1 MIYFKNSNNAV
12 FAYRKE
18 DIDKTERLTE
28 LEIYI
33 KEKEPELIEARMKLQ
48 EKQERLDD
56 LISQFHI
63 LIGEGEAS
71 EGEYNKLQQSIITAT
86 EERDLSIVEFNEIN
100 SEYNPL
106 KEEFDTVP
114 PVFFS
119 IRENLKSIKKM
130 SSKEIDAHLNPP
142 KTKEQHVLEAEQEKQ
157 LCTEESEKN
166 ITILERKV
174 RLGMATED
182 EKDLLTAWE
191 IYSIKIADIDTSTAP
206 DIEFPEKPKK

>member
-12 FAYRKE
+12 FAYQKE
-18 DIDKTERLTE
+18 DVDKTERLTE
-28 LEIYI
+28 LEICI
-33 KEKEPELIEARMKLQ
+33 KEKEPELIKARMKLQ

-142 KTKEQHVLEAEQEKQ
+142 KTKEQHALEAEQKKQ

-206 DIEFPEKPKK
+206 DIEWPQKP

>member
-12 FAYRKE
+12 FAYPKE

-33 KEKEPELIEARMKLQ
+33 KEKEPELIKARMKLQ

-142 KTKEQHVLEAEQEKQ
+142 KTKEQHVLEAEQKKQ

-206 DIEFPEKPKK
+206 DIDWPQKP